1 MATKLIQSVQR
12 ATNILELFLTDK
24 GPLGITDFSHQLGLP
39 KATIAGL
46 VATLEAGGYLEKE
59 LVGGKYRL
67 GQKVF
72 HLGVHYSANMDIVT
86 LGRAWIERLC
96 FQFMEAVNVGM
107 LVGDRIVL
115 IMRAEPKNGYMV
127 FPQAGSILPAHSSCI
142 GKTLFAYMDEEK
154 RDSLLAGYNFERF
167 TPNTIGN
174 RESFLAE
181 LKKVREAGVS
191 FENEESI
198 SGLVGIGG
206 PIFNNRGEAVAAFV
220 LSGNPQTMNERRQ
233 EIVEAVK
240 FTSRQVSSQ
249 LGFDR

>member
-1 MATKLIQSVQR
+1 
-12 ATNILELFLTDK
+12 
-24 GPLGITDFSHQLGLP
+24 
-39 KATIAGL
+39 
-46 VATLEAGGYLEKE
+46 
-59 LVGGKYRL
+59 
-67 GQKVF
+67 
-72 HLGVHYSANMDIVT
+72 
-86 LGRAWIERLC
+86 
-96 FQFMEAVNVGM
+96 
-107 LVGDRIVL
+107 
-115 IMRAEPKNGYMV
+115 
-127 FPQAGSILPAHSSCI
+127 
-142 GKTLFAYMDEEK
+142 MDEEK

-220 LSGNPQTMNERRQ
+220 LSGNPQTMTERRQ

>member
-12 ATNILELFLTDK
+12 ATDILELFLADK

-59 LVGGKYRL
+59 PVGGKYRL

-72 HLGVHYSANMDIVT
+72 HLGVHYTANMDIVT

-220 LSGNPQTMNERRQ
+220 LSGNPQTMTERRQ